1 MEILLMITR
10 GILLLCVILYI
21 YYFTK
26 RKKEN
31 VLIKMWLIILVG
43 LIVGATGRLIDV
55 NLGNLTWNS
64 VQISMV
70 LSVALIGFS
79 VWKLSLE
86 LKKERK

>member
-1 MEILLMITR
+1 MEILLLITR

-31 VLIKMWLIILVG
+31 VLIKMWVIILVG
-43 LIVGATGRLIDV
+43 LIVGVAGRLIDV
-55 NLGNLTWNS
+55 KLGNLTWNS
-64 VQISMV
+64 IQISLV

-79 VWKLSLE
+79 VWKLLLE
-86 LKKERK
+86 LKKSK

>member
-1 MEILLMITR
+1 MEILLLITR

-31 VLIKMWLIILVG
+31 VIIKMWLIILVG
-43 LIVGATGRLIDV
+43 LIVGVAGRLIDV

-70 LSVALIGFS
+70 LSVALISFS
-79 VWKLSLE
+79 VWKLLLE
-86 LKKERK
+86 LKKSK